1 MLADRFYLI
10 RLGNKIGQADDLL
23 SSLQQRASS
32 KIPLPA
38 HGQIHL
44 GGLDVA
50 QQYSMVCL
58 FLHSLFAV
66 LQPIFIHSKTKQ

>member
-1 MLADRFYLI
+1 MLADRFYLTG
-10 RLGNKIGQADDLL
+10 LGNKIGQADDLL

-38 HGQIHL
+38 HGQIL

-50 QQYSMVCL
+50 RQYLIVCL
-58 FLHSLFAV
+58 FLHSL
-66 LQPIFIHSKTKQ
+66 LHSKTKQ

>member
-1 MLADRFYLI
+1 MLADRFYLTG
-10 RLGNKIGQADDLL
+10 LGNKIGQADDLL

-32 KIPLPA
+32 EIPLPA

-44 GGLDVA
+44 G
-50 QQYSMVCL
+50 
-58 FLHSLFAV
+58 LHSLVAV